1 MQTCMHY
8 RVMAR
13 TLRAREKVDL
23 QVRGVPSTLR
33 RRLGERAQR
42 QGVSM
47 SRLVISLLEDNIDRP
62 ATIDEW
68 VAELA
73 AERPRPRTAFTPST
87 TLREIRD
94 EVNGT

>member
-1 MQTCMHY
+1 
-8 RVMAR
+8 
-13 TLRAREKVDL
+13 
-23 QVRGVPSTLR
+23 
-33 RRLGERAQR
+33 
-42 QGVSM
+42 M

-87 TLREIRD
+87 TLRQIRD